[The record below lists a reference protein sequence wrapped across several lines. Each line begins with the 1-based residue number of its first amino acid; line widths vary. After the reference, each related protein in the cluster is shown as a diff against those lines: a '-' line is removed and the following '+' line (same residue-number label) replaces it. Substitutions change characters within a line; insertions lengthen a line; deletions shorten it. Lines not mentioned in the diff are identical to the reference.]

1 MPKKTAGGKGKKA
14 NADKQHKRAE
24 AKKARGAQ
32 RKERAEKRKA
42 FRMQANAAYESW
54 RGGHLHGVVEMCTSM
69 QAQLLESYNANKKQL
84 VGVTFEKTSQI
95 AAKIDEFMLESVTKL
110 AHHKNVNVD
119 QIVVAPVAVKP
130 PTESHIPLKNLIHW
144 YGIAKKNALLLE
156 QFNSH
161 ANRRNPNPA
170 KPTKAGFEDSRPERS
185 PQEQEWLALQDKA
198 TKGIHLR
205 KKGRKATAEKV
216 EEAKE
221 VVAEVRHDSQK
232 AVFERSDFRQ
242 PVYGESRLQQAP
254 RVFPGSLSSR
264 RTQYPTFN
272 LG

>member
-14 NADKQHKRAE
+14 NADKQHKRAA
-24 AKKARGAQ
+24 AKKELAE
-32 RKERAEKRKA
+32 RKKQRAEKRKE

-54 RGGHLHGVVEMCTSM
+54 RGGYLHGVVEMCTNE
-69 QAQLLESYNANKKQL
+69 QAKHLRNYTENKKQL
-84 VGVTFEKTSQI
+84 TGVPYDQLSHI
-95 AAKIDEFMLESVTKL
+95 AARIDEFMLESVTKL
-110 AHHKNVNVD
+110 ACHKNVSVD

-130 PTESHIPLKNLIHW
+130 PAKSHIPLKDLVHW

-161 ANRRNPNPA
+161 ANWRNPNPA

-185 PQEQEWLALQDKA
+185 TQEQEWLALQDKA